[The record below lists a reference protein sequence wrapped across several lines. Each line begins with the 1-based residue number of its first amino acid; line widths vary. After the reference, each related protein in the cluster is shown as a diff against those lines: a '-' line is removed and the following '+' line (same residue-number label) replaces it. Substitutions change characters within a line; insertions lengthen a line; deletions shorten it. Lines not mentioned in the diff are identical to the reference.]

1 MTTSIETEVVR
12 YLDHLTVERGL
23 SEHTIAAYRRDLA
36 RYTRFLASRDVVD
49 PAKVDEALVR
59 SFLASLS
66 ASTHGDERPYRA
78 TSVARA
84 LSSVRSFH
92 RFLVREG
99 VTNRDPAV
107 GVAQPKLPRSLPHP
121 LTVDEVDRLLAAP
134 DPSTPAGRRDRA
146 ILELLYG
153 SGLRISELTGL
164 DVDDVDLQ
172 EGSVRVLGKGGKER
186 DVPVGRYG
194 RDAVQAYLTTAR
206 PAFVSGRARGALFL
220 NQRGGRL
227 SRQSCDRMVRAAAR
241 AAGIDR
247 HVSLHTLRHSF
258 ATHLLEGGA
267 DVRVVQ
273 ELLGHASV
281 ATTQIY
287 TLVTREHLREVY
299 HVAPSGAAATR
310 GGRRSLDRR
319 DRSRSGGTRWMSPPP
334 LRCGRRSR
342 TNGRTFARRSPPS
355 GPTRT
360 PTR

>member
-1 MTTSIETEVVR
+1 MTTSIRIESAR

-23 SEHTIAAYRRDLA
+23 SEHTLAAYRRDLA
-36 RYTRFLASRDVVD
+36 RYERFLAARDVTQPD
-49 PAKVDEALVR
+49 QVDESIVR
-59 SFLASLS
+59 SFLASIS
-66 ASTHGDERPYRA
+66 ASTYGEDERPYRA
-78 TSVARA
+78 TTVART

-92 RFLVREG
+92 RFLLREG
-99 VTNRDPAV
+99 VADRDPAV

-121 LTVDEVDRLLAAP
+121 LTLDEVQRLLAAP
-134 DPSTPAGRRDRA
+134 DPSTPSGQRDRA

-153 SGLRISELTGL
+153 SGLRVSELTGL
-164 DVDDVDLQ
+164 DVDDLDL
-172 EGSVRVLGKGGKER
+172 EGGSVRVLGKGGKER
-186 DVPVGRYG
+186 EVPVGRYG
-194 RDAVQAYLTTAR
+194 REAVEVYLMGSR
-206 PAFVSGRARGALFL
+206 PAFATGRDRGALFL
-220 NQRGGRL
+220 NRRGGRL

-299 HVAPSGAAATR
+299 YTSHPRARRPPVSAAASAARSAHSPVPGTE
-310 GGRRSLDRR
+310 GGHD
-319 DRSRSGGTRWMSPPP
+319 G
-334 LRCGRRSR
+334 
-342 TNGRTFARRSPPS
+342 
-355 GPTRT
+355 
-360 PTR
+360 